1 MQDVLS
7 MLQMLRRPA
16 LLMRAAR
23 IGAADY
29 RRDTHLPRLLGY
41 GVLPRH
47 GAALMK
53 LMQQEEEQNQKRLE
67 NDRSYNLV
75 KHVDLLIAMIAE
87 ARVLQATRVT

>member
-7 MLQMLRRPA
+7 MLHMLRRPS

-23 IGAADY
+23 IGATDY
-29 RRDTHLPRLLGY
+29 RRDVHLPRLLGY
-41 GVLPRH
+41 GNTPRH

-53 LMQQEEEQNQKRLE
+53 LMQQEEELNQKRID

-75 KHVDLLIAMIAE
+75 KHVDLLIAMIGE
-87 ARVLQATRVT
+87 ARVLQAARQA